1 MEQSSPSSLAAQ
13 HIILAQGTLLVTV
26 KNSLIQCQ
34 VRVDF
39 GMDRHDLGR
48 RIPSKHMLLDQQEQ
62 GQGGAD
68 VRGRGSGSGGG
79 MTEKHALKT
88 QLPGQVCFQVLA
100 CACFGSRFLACVCFQ
115 GVGMFSNPIWVCLKM
130 LNKKVGATKPC
141 SDRPPILTHWYQAK
155 QSTFVKSSRLTHSS

>member
-13 HIILAQGTLLVTV
+13 HIILAQGALLATV
-26 KNSLIQCQ
+26 KNSLIWCQ
-34 VRVDF
+34 VRVDV
-39 GMDRHDLGR
+39 GLERHDLGP

-88 QLPGQVCFQVLA
+88 
-100 CACFGSRFLACVCFQ
+100 
-115 GVGMFSNPIWVCLKM
+115 
-130 LNKKVGATKPC
+130 
-141 SDRPPILTHWYQAK
+141 
-155 QSTFVKSSRLTHSS
+155 